1 MSDPVYIVCGGT
13 GGHLAPGIATA
24 QRFIEKR
31 IPVELVISEKEV
43 DSRLLQ
49 SYPDIPYRR
58 AKGSPFGW
66 HPVKLILFI
75 INSFIGL
82 LQSLKLLKT
91 TRPVAVIA
99 FGGYL
104 SFSYVLASWLLKIPV
119 ILHEANRKVGKYIRS
134 LSGMADLIYLPEGVA
149 LKGVEPARLQRMGM
163 PIRREI
169 QHIKK
174 DEIRERMG
182 IPLHAKVLAIVGG
195 SQGAQALNEW
205 VERQHKALAADG
217 IWIFLVAGPGKQ
229 TLPELQVI
237 KSDQGQDVEIRT
249 FAFHNALHELFSA
262 SDVVISRAGAGTIA
276 ELIHCLTPSILIPY
290 PYAADQHQSENA
302 NDIEKRGGCIVV
314 DQKNLNTLYREVQD
328 LIYNDGLLAKMR
340 MNLDRLSHGDPADI
354 ICRGIIDRYMAQDA
368 IVEEEVRA

>member
-24 QRFIEKR
+24 QRFIEKS

-49 SYPDIPYRR
+49 SYPKIPYRR
-58 AKGSPFGW
+58 AKGSPFGL
-66 HPVKLILFI
+66 HPAKLILFI
-75 INSFIGL
+75 VNSIIGL
-82 LQSLKLLKT
+82 IQSLKLLKIN
-91 TRPVAVIA
+91 RPIAVIA

-119 ILHEANRKVGKYIRS
+119 ILHEANRKVGKSIRS
-134 LSGMADLIYLPEGVA
+134 LSGMADRVYLPEGVA
-149 LKGVEPARLQRMGM
+149 LKGVEPARLKRIGM
-163 PIRREI
+163 PLRREI

-182 IPLHAKVLAIVGG
+182 IPLHVKVLTIVGG

-205 VERQHKALAADG
+205 VGRQHKSLASDG
-217 IWIFLVAGPGKQ
+217 IWIILVAGPGKQ

-290 PYAADQHQSENA
+290 PYAADQHQSANA
-302 NDIEKRGGCIVV
+302 NDIEMRGGCVVV
-314 DQKNLNTLYREVQD
+314 DQENLKTLYREVQD

-340 MNLDRLSHGDPADI
+340 KNLGRLSPGDPADI
-354 ICRGIIDRYMAQDA
+354 ICQGIVDRYMAPGA
-368 IVEEEVRA
+368 EVELGVRA